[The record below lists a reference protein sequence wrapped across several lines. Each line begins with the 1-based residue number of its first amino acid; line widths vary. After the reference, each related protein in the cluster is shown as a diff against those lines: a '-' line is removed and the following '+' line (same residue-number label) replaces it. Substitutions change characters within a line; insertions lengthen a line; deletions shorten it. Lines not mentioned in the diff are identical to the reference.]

1 MDVVVVVVVMEIVVA
16 VEVTADGAV
25 MKGRDSDV
33 PHIQEEM
40 VHSVVADVVV
50 VVVTTQSEFQPEGG
64 VIIYEMFDEKYL

>member
-16 VEVTADGAV
+16 VEVTADDAV

-40 VHSVVADVVV
+40 VHSVVADAVVV
-50 VVVTTQSEFQPEGG
+50 VVST
-64 VIIYEMFDEKYL
+64 